1 VKAPQLRTTG
11 VSEKGGFP
19 VPCNW
24 FYAMYHGDLPDQGNW
39 LHSRSDRETR
49 ASSADQIAMDQSVV
63 WGVTGRHK
71 GPIMDIKSRWTRWP
85 SNAWR
90 FSITTFLC
98 IFWLGVSLTAQQ
110 VAPVMPMQAR
120 YEDGAEFRWLNKKV
134 LDSRVLDSM
143 EDLSTWSFAGAGE
156 MSLTD
161 AHAKDGRHSLRIRST
176 TGIAQVDGSG
186 EWEDL
191 VATRKFPGEDWSR
204 YNRISLW
211 VYPDIIGA
219 PAISCSLV
227 LHNDGAHKLPDSYN
241 EGRHESIILKN
252 HTWNHVVWEI
262 APLDRDR
269 VTALEFA
276 YSLPKKFPEPG
287 DQTILDIDQ
296 LELQSVVADHV
307 EGWDV
312 ASGKIAFSG
321 SGYTTGSSKSAIA
334 SDLAAHEF
342 SVIEPQTGKIVLT
355 NPVEQTTSKLGKYQV
370 LDFSELRKPGTYAIK
385 AGDTLTRPFR
395 IGDDAWLDSIWKAIN
410 FMYSERC
417 GTEIPGIHGR
427 CHQDIYT
434 NHDDKRIVVNGG
446 YHDAGDLS
454 ATGNTPGMVYALLSL
469 ADSLKR
475 QGEDPVLSDRLL
487 EEARWGLNWVLKTRF
502 GDGYRSTGQL
512 VSYWTDGIMGTA
524 DDRFGQAVN
533 NPEWNFRVSG
543 VEALAARI
551 LKDSDPELANRS
563 LVIAEEDW
571 KYAVEGLKTAPPLA
585 EVYGAQDELERI
597 SFGVVASVELY
608 RATGDDHYAQEAI
621 VLGDMV
627 LASQE
632 RTLQP
637 WTIPLTGY
645 FYTGPKRDNLFHRF
659 HIGQEQEPIV
669 ALIRLCEAF
678 PEHEKWMKWY
688 SAVVLHSQYYLEPA
702 SVVDEPYAVLPAAV
716 YRESEARLIPEAK
729 NWTPLRAADRDA
741 YLEEVRRGIPLGGEN
756 YLRRFPVWFDFRGN
770 SSVLLSQAKALS
782 AAGQLRGDLEAEDL
796 AQKQAQWL
804 VGRNPFAAS
813 VMYGEGYDWTPLY
826 SVRSGQMVGALPVG
840 IETKGF
846 ADAPYWPTQICW
858 TYKEVW
864 TQPVGQWIWLMED
877 ISVPATVRGKA
888 NPASRAPI
896 EFHER
901 KSGQITTATADDGD
915 FRIHLPAGH
924 YEVRQGSAHTSVTVL
939 PGGLYDVDLSSD
951 RVLDFKVTSQDLGHD
966 EVVLRVSAE
975 GAGRH
980 TFTLRSDNLTLNEP
994 GKQEIN
1000 LTSGGIREAV
1010 WHAHV
1015 IAPMSPWV
1023 AVVIPDGT
1031 LSDRREVTGRE
1042 VQTSSSDATQRR

>member
-1 VKAPQLRTTG
+1 
-11 VSEKGGFP
+11 
-19 VPCNW
+19 
-24 FYAMYHGDLPDQGNW
+24 
-39 LHSRSDRETR
+39 
-49 ASSADQIAMDQSVV
+49 
-63 WGVTGRHK
+63 
-71 GPIMDIKSRWTRWP
+71 MDIKSRRER
-85 SNAWR
+85 SASKARR
-90 FSITTFLC
+90 FGITTIMS
-98 IFWLGVSLTAQQ
+98 IFCVSVSLVAQETAPQ
-110 VAPVMPMQAR
+110 MPMQAS

-143 EDLSTWSFAGAGE
+143 EDLSTWSFTGAGE

-161 AHAKDGRHSLRIRST
+161 VHAKDGRHSLRMRST
-176 TGIAQVDGSG
+176 TNVAQIDGSG

-211 VYPDIIGA
+211 VFADVIGA

-227 LHNDGAHKLPDSYN
+227 VHNDGSHKLPDRYN
-241 EGRHESIILKN
+241 EGRHESILLKN

-269 VTALEFA
+269 ITALDFA
-276 YSLPKKFPEPG
+276 YSLPKKFPDPG

-312 ASGKIAFSG
+312 APGKIAFSD
-321 SGYTTGSSKSAIA
+321 SGYTIGSSKSAIA
-334 SDLAAHEF
+334 SDLTAQEF
-342 SVIEPQTGKIVLT
+342 SVVDPESGQIVLT
-355 NPVEQTTSKLGKYQV
+355 RPVRQTTTPLGNYQV
-370 LDFSELRKPGTYAIK
+370 LDFSEVRKPGTYVIK
-385 AGDTLTRPFR
+385 AGDTQTRSFR

-417 GTEIPGIHGR
+417 GTDIPGIHGR

-434 NHDDKRIVVNGG
+434 IHDDKRIVVNGG
-446 YHDAGDLS
+446 YHDAGDLT

-469 ADSLKR
+469 ADNLKR
-475 QGEDPVLSDRLL
+475 QGENPVLSNRLL

-502 GDGYRSTGQL
+502 GDGFRSTGQL

-585 EVYGAQDELERI
+585 EVYGAQDELERT

-608 RATGDDHYAQEAI
+608 LATGDDRYAQEAI
-621 VLGDMV
+621 VLGDLV
-627 LASQE
+627 LSSQE
-632 RTLQP
+632 QSQQP

-645 FYTGPKRDNLFHRF
+645 FYTSPKRDNLFHRF
-659 HIGQEQEPIV
+659 HIGQEQEPII

-678 PEHEKWMKWY
+678 PDHEKWMKWY
-688 SAVVLHSQYYLEPA
+688 SAVVLHSQYYLKPA
-702 SVVDEPYAVLPAAV
+702 AAVDEPYAVLPAAV
-716 YRESEARLIPEAK
+716 YRESEARLIPESK

-741 YLEEVRRGIPLGGEN
+741 YVEEVRRGIPLGDGN

-770 SSVLLSQAKALS
+770 SSVLLSEAKALS
-782 AAGQLRGDLEAEDL
+782 AAGRLRGDLAAEDL
-796 AQKQAQWL
+796 AQKQAQWF

-877 ISVPATVRGKA
+877 ISVPATVRGTA
-888 NPASRAPI
+888 NPAS
-896 EFHER
+896 HEPVAFLEQ
-901 KSGQITTATADDGD
+901 KSGQVTTATSSPGGE
-915 FRIHLPAGH
+915 FKIHLPEGH
-924 YEVRQGSAHTSVTVL
+924 YLARQGSVHTSVSVL
-939 PGGLYDVDLSSD
+939 PGGLYDVDLRPD
-951 RVLDFKVTSQDLGHD
+951 RVLDFKVISEDLGHN
-966 EVVLRVSAE
+966 EIVLRVSAE

-980 TFTLRSDNLTLNEP
+980 TFTLRSDNLTMKEP
-994 GKQEIN
+994 GKQEIE
-1000 LTSGGIREAV
+1000 LTSAGVRDAV

-1015 IAPMSPWV
+1015 ISPKTPWV

-1031 LSDRREVTGRE
+1031 LSKRREVTGSEIRMSLPE
-1042 VQTSSSDATQRR
+1042 TTQGRSKTH

>member
-1 VKAPQLRTTG
+1 MSK
-11 VSEKGGFP
+11 
-19 VPCNW
+19 
-24 FYAMYHGDLPDQGNW
+24 
-39 LHSRSDRETR
+39 
-49 ASSADQIAMDQSVV
+49 
-63 WGVTGRHK
+63 
-71 GPIMDIKSRWTRWP
+71 KSRWSRWT
-85 SNAWR
+85 SQAR
-90 FSITTFLC
+90 QFSIRNALF
-98 IFWLGVSLTAQQ
+98 IFSFGVLLTAQQ
-110 VAPVMPMQAR
+110 IAPDMPMQAK

-143 EDLSTWSFAGAGE
+143 EDISTWSFAGAGE
-156 MSLTD
+156 MTLTD
-161 AHAKDGRHSLRIRST
+161 ARAKDGRHSLRIRST
-176 TGIAQVDGSG
+176 TNIAQVEGGG

-191 VATRKFPGEDWSR
+191 VATRKFPSEDWSR
-204 YNRISLW
+204 HNRISLW
-211 VYPDIIGA
+211 VYPDVIGA

-227 LHNDGAHKLPDSYN
+227 LHNDGSHKLPDSYN

-252 HTWNHVVWEI
+252 HAWNHVVWEI

-269 VTALEFA
+269 VTALDFA
-276 YSLPKKFPEPG
+276 YSLPKKFPDPG

-312 ASGKIAFSG
+312 APGHIAFSD
-321 SGYTTGSSKSAIA
+321 SGYTIGSSKSAIA
-334 SDLAAHEF
+334 SDLSARTF
-342 SVIEPQTGKIVLT
+342 SVTDLKSGQIVLT
-355 NPVEQTTSKLGKYQV
+355 KPVVHTTTPLGKYQI
-370 LDFSELRKPGTYAIK
+370 LDFSEVRKSGTYAIK
-385 AGDTLTRPFR
+385 AGDTQTRSFR

-434 NHDDKRIVVNGG
+434 IHDDKRIIVNGG

-475 QGEDPVLSDRLL
+475 QGEDPVLSNRLL

-533 NPEWNFRVSG
+533 NPEWNFRVSA
-543 VEALAARI
+543 VEALAARV
-551 LKDSDPELANRS
+551 LKNSDSELANRS
-563 LVIAEEDW
+563 LVIAQEDW
-571 KYAVEGLKTAPPLA
+571 KYAVEGLRNAPPIA

-608 RATGDDHYAQEAI
+608 LATGDDRYAQEAI
-621 VLGDMV
+621 LLGDQVLG
-627 LASQE
+627 SQE

-637 WTIPLTGY
+637 WTIPFTGY
-645 FYTGPKRDNLFHRF
+645 FYTSPKQENLFHRF
-659 HIGQEQEPIV
+659 HLGQEQEPVV

-678 PEHEKWMKWY
+678 PNHEKWMKWY
-688 SAVVLHSQYYLEPA
+688 SAVVLHSQYYLKPA
-702 SVVDEPYAVLPAAV
+702 SAVDEPYAVLPAAV
-716 YRESEARLIPEAK
+716 YRESEARLIPASK

-741 YLEEVRRGIPLGGEN
+741 YVQEVRRGIPLGGEN

-770 SSVLLSQAKALS
+770 SSVLLSEAKALS
-782 AAGQLRGDLEAEDL
+782 ASGRFRGDLKAEDL

-813 VMYGEGYDWTPLY
+813 LMYGEGYDWTPLY

-840 IETKGF
+840 IQTKGF
-846 ADAPYWPTQICW
+846 DDAPYWPTQICW

-877 ISVPATVRGKA
+877 LSVAATVRGTA
-888 NPASRAPI
+888 NPASREPV
-896 EFHER
+896 EFREQN
-901 KSGQITTATADDGD
+901 SGQVTTASSHSGDGE
-915 FRIHLPAGH
+915 FKIHLPEGR
-924 YEVRQGSAHTSVTVL
+924 YNVRQGSAHTSVTVL
-939 PGGLYDVDLSSD
+939 PGGLYHIDLRPD
-951 RVLDFKVTSQDLGHD
+951 RVLDFKVTFQDLGHN

-980 TFTLRSDNLTLNEP
+980 TFTMRSDNLTLIEP
-994 GKQEIN
+994 GKQEVN
-1000 LTSGGIREAV
+1000 LTSGGAGEAV

-1015 IAPMSPWV
+1015 VSPNTPWV

-1031 LSDRREVTGRE
+1031 ISERREVTASEIHTLLSDSTPGR
-1042 VQTSSSDATQRR
+1042 SKIP

>member
-1 VKAPQLRTTG
+1 MGMNSQFHGKANG
-11 VSEKGGFP
+11 SHHFGI
-19 VPCNW
+19 
-24 FYAMYHGDLPDQGNW
+24 H
-39 LHSRSDRETR
+39 
-49 ASSADQIAMDQSVV
+49 VV
-63 WGVTGRHK
+63 LVV
-71 GPIMDIKSRWTRWP
+71 
-85 SNAWR
+85 
-90 FSITTFLC
+90 LC
-98 IFWLGVSLTAQQ
+98 FATSLAAQQ
-110 VAPVMPMQAR
+110 PAPEMPMQAK

-143 EDLSTWSFAGAGE
+143 EDLANWSFAGAGE
-156 MSLTD
+156 MTLTD
-161 AHAKDGRHSLRIRST
+161 VRARDGRHSLRIRST
-176 TGIAQVDGSG
+176 TNVAQVDGSG

-191 VATRKFPGEDWSR
+191 VAIRKFPGEDWSR

-211 VYPDIIGA
+211 VYPDVIGA

-227 LHNDGAHKLPDSYN
+227 LHNDGAHKLPDHYN
-241 EGRHESIILKN
+241 EGRHESIILQN
-252 HTWNHVVWEI
+252 HMWNHVVWEI

-276 YSLPKKFPEPG
+276 YSLAKKFPDPG
-287 DQTILDIDQ
+287 DHTILDIDQ
-296 LELQSVVADHV
+296 LELQSVVADYV

-312 ASGKIAFSG
+312 APGKIAFSD
-321 SGYTTGSSKSAIA
+321 SGYTTGSPKSAIA
-334 SDLAAHEF
+334 SDLTAREF
-342 SVIEPQTGKIVLT
+342 SVINSQNGEAALT
-355 NPVEQTTSKLGKYQV
+355 QPVEQVITPLGKYQV
-370 LDFSELRKPGTYAIK
+370 LDFSAVRQPGTYVIK
-385 AGDTLTRPFR
+385 AGETLTRSFR
-395 IGDDAWLDSIWKAIN
+395 IGDDVWRDSIWKAIN

-434 NHDDKRIVVNGG
+434 THDDKRIVVNGG

-469 ADSLKR
+469 ADNLKR
-475 QGEDPVLSDRLL
+475 QGGDPALYNRLL

-543 VEALAARI
+543 TEALAARV

-608 RATGDDHYAQEAI
+608 LATGDDRYAQEAI
-621 VLGDMV
+621 ALGDQV

-645 FYTGPKRDNLFHRF
+645 FYTSPKRENLFHRF

-669 ALIRLCEAF
+669 ALTLLCQAF
-678 PEHEKWMKWY
+678 PDHEKWMKWY
-688 SAVVLHSQYYLEPA
+688 SAVVLHSQYYLKPA
-702 SVVDEPYAVLPAAV
+702 SAVDEPYSVLPAAV

-741 YLEEVRRGIPLGGEN
+741 YVQEVRRGIPLGGEN

-770 SSVLLSQAKALS
+770 SSVLLSEAKALS

-840 IETKGF
+840 IETKGYD
-846 ADAPYWPTQICW
+846 DAPYWPNQICW

-864 TQPVGQWIWLMED
+864 TQPVGQWIWLMQD
-877 ISVPATVRGKA
+877 ISVPAAVRGLT
-888 NPASRAPI
+888 NPGTHGPV
-896 EFHER
+896 EFREQ
-901 KSGQITTATADDGD
+901 KSGQVTTATSGALGE
-915 FRIHLPAGH
+915 FNIRLPEGR
-924 YEVRQGSAHTSVTVL
+924 YDVRQGQVHSSITVL
-939 PGGLYDVDLSSD
+939 PGGLYDVDLRPD
-951 RVLDFKVTSQDLGHD
+951 RVLNFKVTYQDLGHN

-980 TFTLRSDNLTLNEP
+980 IFTLRSDNLTLKEASQ
-994 GKQEIN
+994 QEIE
-1000 LTSGGIREAV
+1000 LTSGHAKETV

-1015 IAPMSPWV
+1015 VSSNTPWV
-1023 AVVIPDGT
+1023 AVLIPDGT
-1031 LSDRREVTGRE
+1031 LSERRELTGSEMR
-1042 VQTSSSDATQRR
+1042 AK

>member
-1 VKAPQLRTTG
+1 
-11 VSEKGGFP
+11 
-19 VPCNW
+19 
-24 FYAMYHGDLPDQGNW
+24 
-39 LHSRSDRETR
+39 
-49 ASSADQIAMDQSVV
+49 
-63 WGVTGRHK
+63 
-71 GPIMDIKSRWTRWP
+71 MDIKSRWSRW
-85 SNAWR
+85 ARR
-90 FSITTFLC
+90 FSMTTVLS
-98 IFWLGVSLTAQQ
+98 IFCLPVSLTAQQ
-110 VAPVMPMQAR
+110 IAPEMPIEAR

-134 LDSRVLDSM
+134 LDSRLLDSM
-143 EDLSTWSFAGAGE
+143 EDLSTWSFTGAGE
-156 MSLTD
+156 MTLTEVR
-161 AHAKDGRHSLRIRST
+161 AQDGRHSLRIRST
-176 TGIAQVDGSG
+176 TNVAQVEGSG

-191 VATRKFPGEDWSR
+191 VATRKFPGEDWGR

-211 VYPDIIGA
+211 VYPDVIGA
-219 PAISCSLV
+219 PAISCSLI
-227 LHNDGAHKLPDSYN
+227 LHNDGSHKLPDHYN

-252 HTWNHVVWEI
+252 HLWNHVVWEI

-269 VTALEFA
+269 VTALDFA
-276 YSLPKKFPEPG
+276 YSLPKKFPDPG

-296 LELQSVVADHV
+296 LELQSVAADHV
-307 EGWDV
+307 EGWDL
-312 ASGKIAFSG
+312 APGKIAFSH

-342 SVIEPQTGKIVLT
+342 SVIDPQTGQIVLT
-355 NPVEQTTSKLGKYQV
+355 KPVGQTNTPLGKYQV
-370 LDFSELRKPGTYAIK
+370 LDFSALRQPGMYALK
-385 AGDTLTRPFR
+385 AGDTLTRSFR
-395 IGDDAWLDSIWKAIN
+395 IGDDAWLNSIWKAIN

-434 NHDDKRIVVNGG
+434 IHDDKRIVVNGG

-475 QGEDPVLSDRLL
+475 HGEQPDLSDRLL
-487 EEARWGLNWVLKTRF
+487 AEARWGLNWVLKTRF

-512 VSYWTDGIMGTA
+512 VSYWTDGIMGTS

-543 VEALAARI
+543 VEALAARV
-551 LKDSDPELANRS
+551 LKDIDPELANRS

-571 KYAVEGLKTAPPLA
+571 KYAVEGLKTASPLA

-608 RATGDDHYAQEAI
+608 QATRDQRYADEALA
-621 VLGDMV
+621 LGDLV

-632 RTLQP
+632 RSLQP

-645 FYTGPKRDNLFHRF
+645 FYTSPKRDNLFHRF
-659 HIGQEQEPIV
+659 HIGQEQEPII
-669 ALIRLCEAF
+669 ALIRLCEAL
-678 PEHEKWMKWY
+678 PEHDKWMKWY
-688 SAVVLHSQYYLEPA
+688 SALVLHSQYYLKPA
-702 SVVDEPYAVLPAAV
+702 AAVDEPYAVLPAAV
-716 YRESEARLIPEAK
+716 YRESEARLIPESK

-741 YLEEVRRGIPLGGEN
+741 YVEQVRRGIPLGGEN

-770 SSVLLSQAKALS
+770 SSVLLSEAKALS

-804 VGRNPFAAS
+804 VGRNPFSAS

-864 TQPVGQWIWLMED
+864 TQPVGQWIWLMQD
-877 ISVPATVRGKA
+877 ISVPATVRGTA
-888 NPASRAPI
+888 NPASHEPV
-896 EFHER
+896 EFREQT
-901 KSGQITTATADDGD
+901 SGQVTTATSNPRDGE
-915 FRIHLPAGH
+915 FNIHLPEGH
-924 YEVRQGSAHTSVTVL
+924 YDVRQGSAHTRVTVL
-939 PGGLYDVDLSSD
+939 PGGFYDVDLRFD
-951 RVLDFKVTSQDLGHD
+951 RVLDFKVTSQDLGHNQ
-966 EVVLRVSAE
+966 VVLRVSAE

-994 GKQEIN
+994 GSQEMDLI
-1000 LTSGGIREAV
+1000 SGGVREAV

-1015 IAPMSPWV
+1015 VSPKTPWV

-1031 LSDRREVTGRE
+1031 LSRRREVTGSE
-1042 VQTSSSDATQRR
+1042 NPQFFVGHH

>member
-1 VKAPQLRTTG
+1 
-11 VSEKGGFP
+11 
-19 VPCNW
+19 
-24 FYAMYHGDLPDQGNW
+24 MDL
-39 LHSRSDRETR
+39 E
-49 ASSADQIAMDQSVV
+49 
-63 WGVTGRHK
+63 
-71 GPIMDIKSRWTRWP
+71 SRWSRCAGKARR
-85 SNAWR
+85 S
-90 FSITTFLC
+90 SIPALLT
-98 IFWLGVSLTAQQ
+98 IFCFALSLPAQQ
-110 VAPVMPMQAR
+110 SAPTMPMHANDA
-120 YEDGAEFRWLNKKV
+120 DGAEFRWLNKPV
-134 LDSRVLDSM
+134 LNSRLLDSM
-143 EDLSTWSFAGAGE
+143 EDLSTWSFTGLGE
-156 MSLTD
+156 MTLTD
-161 AHAKDGRHSLRIRST
+161 AHIKDGSHSLRLRST
-176 TGIAQVDGSG
+176 NNVAQVDGAG

-191 VATRKFPGEDWSR
+191 VATRKFPAEDWSR

-219 PAISCSLV
+219 PAISCSLT
-227 LHNDGAHKLPDSYN
+227 LHNDGSHKLPDQYN

-252 HTWNHVVWEI
+252 HEWNHVVWEI

-269 VTALEFA
+269 VTALDFA
-276 YSLPKKFPEPG
+276 YMLPKKIPDPG

-296 LELQSVVADHV
+296 LELQSVIADHV

-312 ASGKIAFSG
+312 APGKIAFSH
-321 SGYTTGSSKSAIA
+321 SYTPGSSKSAIA
-334 SDLAAHEF
+334 SDLKAREF
-342 SVIEPQTGKIVLT
+342 SVVDSQTGRILLT
-355 NPVEQTTSKLGKYQV
+355 KPVEQTSTPLGHYQV
-370 LDFSELRKPGTYAIK
+370 LDFSAVRDPGNYVIK
-385 AGDTLTRPFR
+385 AGDTQTRPFR
-395 IGDDAWLDSIWKAIN
+395 IGDDAWRDSIWKSIN

-434 NHDDKRIVVNGG
+434 IHDDKRIVVNGG

-469 ADSLKR
+469 ADNLKR
-475 QGEDPVLSDRLL
+475 HDADPVLSNRLL

-502 GDGYRSTGQL
+502 GDGFRSTGQL
-512 VSYWTDGIMGTA
+512 VSYWTDGIMGDS

-543 VEALAARI
+543 VEALAARV
-551 LKDSDPELANRS
+551 LKDTDPELANRS
-563 LVIAEEDW
+563 LKIAEEDW
-571 KYAVEGLKTAPPLA
+571 KFAVEGLKTAPPLA

-608 RATGDDHYAQEAI
+608 LATRDDRYAQQAI
-621 VLGDMV
+621 ILGDQV
-627 LASQE
+627 LNSQE

-637 WTIPLTGY
+637 WTIPLTGF
-645 FYTGPKRDNLFHRF
+645 FYTGPKRENLFHRF
-659 HIGQEQEPIV
+659 HLGQEQEPIV

-678 PEHEKWMKWY
+678 PDHEKWMKWY
-688 SAVVLHSQYYLEPA
+688 SAVVLHSQYYLQA
-702 SVVDEPYAVLPAAV
+702 AAAVDAPYSVLPAAV

-741 YLEEVRRGIPLGGEN
+741 YVQEVRRGIPLGGEN

-782 AAGQLRGDLEAEDL
+782 AAAAFRRDLDAEDL
-796 AQKQAQWL
+796 AQKQAQWF

-846 ADAPYWPTQICW
+846 ADDPYWPNQICW

-864 TQPVGQWIWLMED
+864 TQPVGQWIWLMDD
-877 ISVPATVRGKA
+877 ISVPATVQGTVD
-888 NPASRAPI
+888 PASPDSV
-896 EFHER
+896 EFR
-901 KSGQITTATADDGD
+901 KQKSGEITPVPPPSHDGLFKLD
-915 FRIHLPAGH
+915 LPEGH
-924 YEVRQGSAHTSVTVL
+924 YDVRQGPVHTTVTIL
-939 PGGLYDVDLSSD
+939 PGGIYDVDL
-951 RVLDFKVTSQDLGHD
+951 RPGHVLDFKVTSQDLGHNQ
-966 EVVLRVSAE
+966 VALRISAE

-980 TFTLRSDNLTLNEP
+980 TFAIRSDNLTLTEP
-994 GKQEIN
+994 PQQEVN
-1000 LTSGGIREAV
+1000 LTPAGPRELV

-1015 IAPMSPWV
+1015 LQPNTPWV

-1031 LSDRREVTGRE
+1031 LTNRRELTGSIAS
-1042 VQTSSSDATQRR
+1042 TPSSAGVPPAVAGASRPR

>member
-1 VKAPQLRTTG
+1 MEMK
-11 VSEKGGFP
+11 
-19 VPCNW
+19 
-24 FYAMYHGDLPDQGNW
+24 
-39 LHSRSDRETR
+39 
-49 ASSADQIAMDQSVV
+49 SS
-63 WGVTGRHK
+63 
-71 GPIMDIKSRWTRWP
+71 WTRK
-85 SNAWR
+85 ARR
-90 FSITTFLC
+90 FAIPAILY
-98 IFWLGVSLTAQQ
+98 IFCLSLSLAAQQ
-110 VAPVMPMQAR
+110 TAPAMPMHAKD
-120 YEDGAEFRWLNKKV
+120 EDGAEFRWLNKKV

-143 EDLSTWSFAGAGE
+143 EDLSTWTFAGAGE
-156 MSLTD
+156 MTLTGVR
-161 AHAKDGRHSLRIRST
+161 AKDGQHSLRIRST
-176 TGIAQVDGSG
+176 TGVAQVDGSG

-191 VATRKFPGEDWSR
+191 IATRKFPGEDWSR

-211 VYPDIIGA
+211 VYPDVIGA

-252 HTWNHVVWEI
+252 HMWNHVVWEI

-276 YSLPKKFPEPG
+276 YSLPKKFPDPG
-287 DQTILDIDQ
+287 DQTILDLDQ
-296 LELQSVVADHV
+296 LELQRVVADHV

-312 ASGKIAFSG
+312 APGKIAFSN
-321 SGYTTGSSKSAIA
+321 SGYSIGSSKSAIA
-334 SDLAAHEF
+334 SDLTAHEF
-342 SVIEPQTGKIVLT
+342 SVIEQPSGNIVLT
-355 NPVEQTTSKLGKYQV
+355 KRVEQTSTALGKYQV
-370 LDFSELRKPGTYAIK
+370 LDFSELRKPGTYTIR
-385 AGDTLTRPFR
+385 AGDAQTRSFR

-427 CHQDIYT
+427 CHQDIYSV
-434 NHDDKRIVVNGG
+434 HDDKRIVVNGG
-446 YHDAGDLS
+446 YHDAGDLT
-454 ATGNTPGMVYALLSL
+454 ATGNTPGMVYAMLSL
-469 ADSLKR
+469 ADSLK
-475 QGEDPVLSDRLL
+475 QQDENPVLSNRLL

-543 VEALAARI
+543 VEALAARV
-551 LKDSDPELANRS
+551 LKTSDPELANRS
-563 LVIAEEDW
+563 LMIAEEDW
-571 KYAVEGLKTAPPLA
+571 KYAMEGLRTAPPLA

-608 RATGDDHYAQEAI
+608 RATGDDRYAQEAV
-621 VLGDMV
+621 VLGDQV

-632 RTLQP
+632 RALQP

-645 FYTGPKRDNLFHRF
+645 FYTGPKRENLFHRF
-659 HIGQEQEPIV
+659 HLGEEQEPII
-669 ALIRLCEAF
+669 ALTLLCEAF
-678 PEHEKWMKWY
+678 PDHEKWMKWY
-688 SAVVLHSQYYLEPA
+688 SAVVLHSQYYLKPA

-716 YRESEARLIPEAK
+716 YRESEARLIPESK

-770 SSVLLSQAKALS
+770 SSVLLSEAKALS
-782 AAGQLRGDLEAEDL
+782 AAGRLRGDLEAEDL

-864 TQPVGQWIWLMED
+864 TQPVGQWTWLMDD
-877 ISVPATVRGKA
+877 ISVPATVRGTSS
-888 NPASRAPI
+888 NASHEPI
-896 EFHER
+896 EFQEQ
-901 KSGQITTATADDGD
+901 KSGRLTTATPSPDGK
-915 FRIHLPAGH
+915 FNIHLPEGH
-924 YEVRQGSAHTSVTVL
+924 YDVRQGSAHTSVTVL
-939 PGGLYDVDLSSD
+939 PGGFYNVDLRSD

-966 EVVLRVSAE
+966 DVILRVSAE

-980 TFTLRSDNLTLNEP
+980 TFALRIDNLTLSEP
-994 GKQEIN
+994 GKQDVD
-1000 LTSGGIREAV
+1000 LTTGVVRETA

-1015 IAPMSPWV
+1015 ISPQTPWV
-1023 AVVIPDGT
+1023 AVVVPDDT
-1031 LSDRREVTGRE
+1031 LSQRREVTGSNIHKLVSD
-1042 VQTSSSDATQRR
+1042 VQGHSKNR

>member
-1 VKAPQLRTTG
+1 
-11 VSEKGGFP
+11 
-19 VPCNW
+19 
-24 FYAMYHGDLPDQGNW
+24 M
-39 LHSRSDRETR
+39 
-49 ASSADQIAMDQSVV
+49 
-63 WGVTGRHK
+63 
-71 GPIMDIKSRWTRWP
+71 
-85 SNAWR
+85 
-90 FSITTFLC
+90 
-98 IFWLGVSLTAQQ
+98 SLTAQQ
-110 VAPVMPMQAR
+110 TAPEMPMQAT

-134 LDSRVLDSM
+134 LDSRLLDSM
-143 EDLSTWSFAGAGE
+143 EDLSTWSFAGLGE
-156 MSLTD
+156 MTLTD
-161 AHAKDGRHSLRIRST
+161 VHVKEGRHSLRIRST
-176 TGIAQVDGSG
+176 TNVAQVDGSG

-191 VATRKFPGEDWSR
+191 VTTRKFSGEDWSR

-211 VYPDIIGA
+211 VYPEIVGA

-227 LHNDGAHKLPDSYN
+227 LHNDGSHKLPDQYN

-252 HTWNHVVWEI
+252 RVWNHVVWEI

-269 VTALEFA
+269 VTALDFA
-276 YSLPKKFPEPG
+276 YSLPKKLPDPG

-296 LELQSVVADHV
+296 LELESVVADHV

-312 ASGKIAFSG
+312 APGKIAFSH
-321 SGYTTGSSKSAIA
+321 SGYTSGSSKSAIA
-334 SDLAAHEF
+334 SDLTAHGF
-342 SVIEPQTGKIVLT
+342 SVINTQTGQIVLT
-355 NPVEQTTSKLGKYQV
+355 KPVTQTTTALGNYQV
-370 LDFSELRKPGTYAIK
+370 LDFSEVHAPGTYALK
-385 AGDTLTRPFR
+385 AGETLTRSFR
-395 IGDDAWLDSIWKAIN
+395 IGDDAWLDSIWKSIN

-434 NHDDKRIVVNGG
+434 MHGDERIVVNGG

-469 ADSLKR
+469 ADRLR
-475 QGEDPVLSDRLL
+475 QHHEDPVLSDRLL
-487 EEARWGLNWVLKTRF
+487 AEARWGLNWVLKTRF
-502 GDGYRSTGQL
+502 GGGYRSTGQL
-512 VSYWTDGIMGTA
+512 VSYWTDGIMGTS

-543 VEALAARI
+543 VEALAARV
-551 LKDSDPELANRS
+551 LKDTDPELANRS
-563 LVIAEEDW
+563 LVIAQEDW
-571 KYAVEGLKTAPPLA
+571 KYAVEGLKTAAPLA

-608 RATGDDHYAQEAI
+608 LATGDDHYAQEAI

-627 LASQE
+627 LNSQE
-632 RTLQP
+632 RTMQP

-645 FYTGPKRDNLFHRF
+645 FYASPKRDNLFHRF

-678 PEHEKWMKWY
+678 PDHDKWMKWY
-688 SAVVLHSQYYLEPA
+688 SAVVLHSQYYLKSA
-702 SVVDEPYAVLPAAV
+702 AVVDEPYAVLPAAV

-741 YLEEVRRGIPLGGEN
+741 YVQEVRRGIPLGGEN

-770 SSVLLSQAKALS
+770 SSVLLSEAKALS
-782 AAGQLRGDLEAEDL
+782 AAGQLRGDLEAENL

-846 ADAPYWPTQICW
+846 GDAPYWPTQICW

-877 ISVPATVRGKA
+877 ISVVATVRGKA
-888 NPASRAPI
+888 NPGSREPVTFR
-896 EFHER
+896 EQ
-901 KSGQITTATADDGD
+901 KSGQVTTAAPSSRDGEFD
-915 FRIHLPAGH
+915 IHLPEGR
-924 YEVRQGSAHTSVTVL
+924 YDVRQGSAHTSVTVL
-939 PGGLYDVDLSSD
+939 PGGFYDIDLRPD
-951 RVLDFKVTSQDLGHD
+951 RVLDFSVVSQDLGRN
-966 EVVLRVSAE
+966 EIVLRVSAE

-980 TFTLRSDNLTLNEP
+980 TFTLRSDNLTLKES
-994 GKQEIN
+994 GEREID
-1000 LTSGGIREAV
+1000 LTSGGVREAV
-1010 WHAHV
+1010 WHAHLV
-1015 IAPMSPWV
+1015 SPQTPWV
-1023 AVVIPDGT
+1023 AVVIPDGA
-1031 LSDRREVTGRE
+1031 LNERREVTGSE
-1042 VQTSSSDATQRR
+1042 IGKPAPDTIQGASKTP